1 MPAEFSTGDCADV
14 SNISQWI
21 DQCLQSS
28 ALSAMS
34 QSVSQS
40 MLAEFSTGVCAG
52 VSSAGPTVRGVET
65 APRNRAAKCDL
76 CLTATSPAGHP

>member
-1 MPAEFSTGDCADV
+1 
-14 SNISQWI
+14 
-21 DQCLQSS
+21 
-28 ALSAMS
+28 
-34 QSVSQS
+34 